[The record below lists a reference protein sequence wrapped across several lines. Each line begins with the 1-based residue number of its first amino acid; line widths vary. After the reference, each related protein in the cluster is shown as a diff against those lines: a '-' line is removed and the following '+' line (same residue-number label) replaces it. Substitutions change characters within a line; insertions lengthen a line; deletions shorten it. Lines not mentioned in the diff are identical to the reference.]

1 MRVLLDSSALAK
13 RYIAEPGWPQVRA
26 LLARADELLLSILAY
41 PEVIAALSRRRREGR
56 IGDEQYE
63 HAKRRATSDLNDAT
77 IVGLDAEVMQRTV
90 LCLEREALRASDAIH
105 IASAIEAGVDRFVSA
120 DRRQCEAA
128 RATGLT
134 VEEIPSED
142 P

>member
-13 RYIAEPGWPQVRA
+13 RYITEPGWPHVRA

-41 PEVIAALSRRRREGR
+41 PEVIAALNRSRREGR
-56 IGDEQYE
+56 ITEEQYE
-63 HAKRRATSDLNDAT
+63 HAKRRATTDLNDAT

-90 LCLEREALRASDAIH
+90 LCLERKTLRASDAIH
-105 IASAIEAGVDRFVSA
+105 IASAIEAGVDCFVSA

-128 RATGLT
+128 RAMGLA
-134 VEEIPSED
+134 VEEVPS
-142 P
+142 